1 MNQNS
6 QFFTAFTKKPI
17 SRIYE
22 VILKDETSHIM
33 ISGLLGTACLQAIK
47 CYGQDNIKDIRE
59 V

>member
-6 QFFTAFTKKPI
+6 EFCTAFTKKPI

-22 VILKDETSHIM
+22 VALKDGTSHIM
-33 ISGLLGTACLQAIK
+33 ISGLLGTAYLQAFK
-47 CYGQDNIKDIRE
+47 RYGQDNVDDVRE